1 MKIYLPED
9 AKKFL
14 IGTLR
19 KSERYVD
26 SEDYHERTCARRSV
40 RIAGYLEKARCSFDG
55 FLDIRADYYEPI
67 MAIIIA
73 DYEDF
78 HRGMTLKTTGGR
90 K

>member
-1 MKIYLPED
+1 MKIYLPEE

-19 KSERYVD
+19 KSEQYVD
-26 SEDYHERTCARRSV
+26 SEDYYERTCARRSV
-40 RIAGYLEKARCSFDG
+40 RIADYLERIRYSPDG
-55 FLDIRADYYEPI
+55 FLDIRAEYYEPI

-78 HRGMTLKTTGGR
+78 HRGMVLKTAGGR